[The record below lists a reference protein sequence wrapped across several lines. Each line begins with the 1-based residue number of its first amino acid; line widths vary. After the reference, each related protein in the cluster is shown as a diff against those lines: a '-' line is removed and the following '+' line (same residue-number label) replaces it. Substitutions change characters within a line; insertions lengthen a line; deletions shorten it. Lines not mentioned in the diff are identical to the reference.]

1 MGIVD
6 LNNLKIEYNRLLKR
20 EKNAENYLT
29 NVATDAEVEKWMPEF
44 IKITNQLSNMMFKL
58 EKILNREMTHDEI
71 VNGFKEGV

>member
-1 MGIVD
+1 MD

-58 EKILNREMTHDEI
+58 EKILNRERKVI
-71 VNGFKEGV
+71 A

>member
-1 MGIVD
+1 VGIVD

-58 EKILNREMTHDEI
+58 EKILNRERKVI
-71 VNGFKEGV
+71 A

>member
-58 EKILNREMTHDEI
+58 EKILNRERKVI
-71 VNGFKEGV
+71 A

>member
-1 MGIVD
+1 VD

>member
-1 MGIVD
+1 MD